1 MPPSPERIAAVR
13 DEFAA
18 GRDLT
23 LGDTYPEGS
32 TGWVGAA
39 RGPEDE
45 DLVLKVGFAHEEAR
59 DEALG
64 LRIWSEA
71 TAAHRDPTGPD
82 HDADA
87 GRNDTADRNHTSG
100 RVRRMTP
107 LPPPPVPRVLEAFR
121 DNDVSVILM
130 ERVVPG
136 FTLAASDLT
145 PEQEDE
151 VVAALL
157 QRLWIPV
164 PAKYAPKPDSA
175 DTTGSDAGRSDT
187 TGSDAG
193 RSDATGSDTAEPFR
207 AVGHGIPGIP
217 HDRLRPLAHM
227 CEWWADDAAQRF
239 AKNPSGLPAEV
250 IDGGLDLFR
259 RLPVEYDGEPVLLA
273 TDFHH
278 HNVLAATEHPT
289 TAPEDWVAIDPKPY
303 VGDPHYDL
311 VQHMLN
317 FDGRLAEDPV
327 GFAERMAVLTGL
339 DPERAVRWLFAR
351 CVQEAPAE
359 DLPGTAQIALTLAP
373 RALG

>member
-1 MPPSPERIAAVR
+1 MSSPAPASSTGPDEELPPSPERIAAVR
-13 DEFAA
+13 DQFAA
-18 GRDLT
+18 SRGLT
-23 LGDTYPEGS
+23 LGDAYPEGT

-39 RGPEDE
+39 TGPAGE

-71 TAAHRDPTGPD
+71 AAGG
-82 HDADA
+82 A
-87 GRNDTADRNHTSG
+87 
-100 RVRRMTP
+100 
-107 LPPPPVPRVLEAFR
+107 VPRVLEAFR
-121 DNDVSVILM
+121 DDDVSVILM

-164 PAKYAPKPDSA
+164 PVEVAPERP
-175 DTTGSDAGRSDT
+175 TVRSP
-187 TGSDAG
+187 
-193 RSDATGSDTAEPFR
+193 E
-207 AVGHGIPGIP
+207 
-217 HDRLRPLAHM
+217 RLRPLAHM
-227 CEWWADDAAQRF
+227 CGWWADEAAQRL
-239 AKNPSGLPAEV
+239 AMDSWGLPAEV

-259 RLPVEYDGEPVLLA
+259 RLPLEYEGAPVLLA

-278 HNVLAATEHPT
+278 HNVLAATDHPT
-289 TAPEDWVAIDPKPY
+289 MSPEDWVAIDPKPY

-317 FDGRLAEDPV
+317 FPDRLATDPA
-327 GFAERMAVLTGL
+327 GFAERMATLTGL
-339 DPERAVRWLFAR
+339 APERAVRWLFAR
-351 CVQEAPAE
+351 CVQEAPAS
-359 DLPGTAQIALTLAP
+359 DLSGTAQAAITLAP
-373 RALG
+373 RVLG